1 MMACHKL
8 IPIFADGQIQFGV
21 CLITCSTIGKA
32 DKNSLENP
40 SNLKIYYKENKNFDE
55 YSFKNYKW
63 KTYEIKHLTKSEKII
78 LILAINGE
86 SNKSLAERLCI
97 SYDNLQHRLTKL
109 YRKLDVKTM
118 RQALFYSINHSL
130 LFSYSD
136 NAISKTERRKT
147 KKNKRRNKLVPEV
160 LQNIQ
165 TDLNNKQTVRSI
177 AKRVGVSESAIR
189 KAIKLR
195 KLTIK

>member
-1 MMACHKL
+1 
-8 IPIFADGQIQFGV
+8 
-21 CLITCSTIGKA
+21 
-32 DKNSLENP
+32 
-40 SNLKIYYKENKNFDE
+40 
-55 YSFKNYKW
+55 
-63 KTYEIKHLTKSEKII
+63 
-78 LILAINGE
+78 
-86 SNKSLAERLCI
+86 
-97 SYDNLQHRLTKL
+97 
-109 YRKLDVKTM
+109 M
-118 RQALFYSINHSL
+118 RQVLFYSINYSL

-147 KKNKRRNKLVPEV
+147 KKNKRLNKLVPEV

-195 KLTIK
+195 KLTIN